1 MNFFRKYLTAQPKD
15 IDRFQTLQK
24 RVDEK
29 FKFFVYFCSYM
40 REFNKILKTF
50 SEKLEYQSKNID
62 NILYTLEDQFIYDA
76 YKLIHKKIVDNIKAE
91 NIYAEENLKMLE
103 IHINKFRSELSIYS
117 DLKDINKNLETEV
130 EELKEN
136 KISYHKAGGEMEK
149 KVKQFVDVNMS
160 NLNNL
165 TPQLKYQLFGFTK
178 YPKKLL
184 KKYKDSITKVNDL
197 SISFNK
203 KQEELFTLLPHFG
216 KEDNDFF
223 TKFSTHFLNSNQK
236 NLELLESVK
245 KDMSSIKQ
253 NEKKDCLNNLIED
266 TKNNKNEKQKFELIQ
281 YQSGLEFSKCKDK
294 KEFEI
299 FAKTVETINKI
310 MEESIF
316 PSYNYEADLKYY
328 TESKLIREIFEMETI
343 DENKEKEFLDSLDDK
358 MKHKAIFVVLSQLR
372 TNTTFCRPKSLI
384 ELLGKAFHKLINMAN
399 KNEINEYVKN
409 CVILSQTY
417 FYEDENKNKIYLFEK
432 IKSNKILNNTHFWRN
447 FIDDM
452 LKSEFQ
458 RFDKSYSYPKYEIE
472 KGENI
477 PPKVKQK
484 LNEIVFSQL
493 LSFITNLIDFD
504 IDKRVILKIAEEF
517 IHKYNY
523 ISESNIESIYQIIS
537 KENEDIEK
545 LRKEYDTSL
554 ESEIIEFKDENEI
567 EKKEEAKKEEQKE
580 DKKEEEKKEEVK
592 EDKKEEYKK
601 EEDKKEEDKKEENK
615 EEKKDDKTEEE
626 NLDKIEIKTSEEN
639 EKNDNQ

>member
-1 MNFFRKYLTAQPKD
+1 MNFFRKYLTTQSRD
-15 IDRFQTLQK
+15 IEWFQTLQK

-29 FKFFVYFCSYM
+29 FKFFDSICSHM
-40 REFNKILKTF
+40 REFNRILKTF
-50 SEKLEYQSKNID
+50 SEKLEYQSKNFD
-62 NILYTLEDQFIYDA
+62 NILYTLEDQFIYDT

-117 DLKDINKNLETEV
+117 DLKDINRSLDIEL

-136 KISYHKAGGEMEK
+136 KSSYHKAGIDMENKTK
-149 KVKQFVDVNMS
+149 KFVENYMK

-165 TPQLKYQLFGFTK
+165 TPQLKNQLIGFAK

-223 TKFSTHFLNSNQK
+223 TKFSTSFLNSIQK
-236 NLELLESVK
+236 NSELLESIK
-245 KDMSSIKQ
+245 KEMSTIKQ
-253 NEKKDCLNNLIED
+253 NEKKDCLNNLISD
-266 TKNNKNEKQKFELIQ
+266 TKNNKFEKQKFELMQ

-294 KEFEI
+294 NEFEI
-299 FAKTVETINKI
+299 FSKTVETINKT

-316 PSYNYEADLKYY
+316 PNYNHDADLKYF
-328 TESKLIREIFEMETI
+328 TEAKLVKEIFEMQNI
-343 DENKEKEFLDSLDDK
+343 DEKVEKEFLDSLDDK
-358 MKHKAIFVVLSQLR
+358 MNHKAIFVVLSQLR

-384 ELLGKAFHKLINMAN
+384 ELLGKAFNKLMNMAN
-399 KNEINEYVKN
+399 KIEIIDYVKN

-417 FYEDENKNKIYLFEK
+417 FYEDENKNKVYLFEK
-432 IKSNKILNNTHFWRN
+432 IKSNKILNNSHFWRR
-447 FIDDM
+447 FIDEM
-452 LKSEFQ
+452 LTSEFQ
-458 RFDKSYSYPKYEIE
+458 RFDKNHNYPKFDVE
-472 KGENI
+472 KGEKI
-477 PPKVKQK
+477 PPKIKQK

-504 IDKRVILKIAEEF
+504 MDKRVILKIADEF
-517 IHKYNY
+517 IQKYNY
-523 ISESNIESIYQIIS
+523 LSESNIESIYQIIC

-545 LRKEYDTSL
+545 LRKEYDSSL

-567 EKKEEAKKEEQKE
+567 EKKE
-580 DKKEEEKKEEVK
+580 DVKKEEVK
-592 EDKKEEYKK
+592 KEEQKK
-601 EEDKKEEDKKEENK
+601 EEDKKEEDKKVEEKGEDKKEEDKK
-615 EEKKDDKTEEE
+615 EEKKDEQNEEE
-626 NLDKIEIKTSEEN
+626 NLDKNEIKTTEEN
-639 EKNDNQ
+639 EKNDN

>member
-1 MNFFRKYLTAQPKD
+1 MNFFRKYLTTQSRD
-15 IDRFQTLQK
+15 IEWFQTLQK

-29 FKFFVYFCSYM
+29 FKFFDSICSHM
-40 REFNKILKTF
+40 REFNRTLKTF
-50 SEKLEYQSKNID
+50 SEKLEYQSKNFD
-62 NILYTLEDQFIYDA
+62 NILYTLEDQFIYDT

-117 DLKDINKNLETEV
+117 DLKDINRSLDIEL

-136 KISYHKAGGEMEK
+136 KSSYHKAGIDMENKTK
-149 KVKQFVDVNMS
+149 KFVENYMK

-165 TPQLKYQLFGFTK
+165 TPQLKNQLIGFAK

-223 TKFSTHFLNSNQK
+223 TKFSTSFLNSIQK
-236 NLELLESVK
+236 NSELLESIK
-245 KDMSSIKQ
+245 KEMSTIKQ
-253 NEKKDCLNNLIED
+253 NEKKDCLNNLISD
-266 TKNNKNEKQKFELIQ
+266 TKNNKFEKQKFELMQ

-294 KEFEI
+294 NEFEI
-299 FAKTVETINKI
+299 FSKTVEIINKT

-316 PSYNYEADLKYY
+316 PNYNHDADLKYF
-328 TESKLIREIFEMETI
+328 TEAKLVKEIFETQNI
-343 DENKEKEFLDSLDDK
+343 DEKVEKEFLDSLDDK
-358 MKHKAIFVVLSQLR
+358 MNHKAIFVVLSQLR

-384 ELLGKAFHKLINMAN
+384 ELLGKAFNKLMNMAN
-399 KNEINEYVKN
+399 KIEIIDYVKN

-417 FYEDENKNKIYLFEK
+417 FYEDENKNKVYLFEK
-432 IKSNKILNNTHFWRN
+432 IKSNKILNNSHFWRR
-447 FIDDM
+447 FIDEM
-452 LKSEFQ
+452 LTSEFQ
-458 RFDKSYSYPKYEIE
+458 RFDKNHNYPKFDVE
-472 KGENI
+472 KDEKI
-477 PPKVKQK
+477 PPKIKQK

-504 IDKRVILKIAEEF
+504 MDKRVILKIADEF
-517 IHKYNY
+517 IQKYNY
-523 ISESNIESIYQIIS
+523 LSESNIESIYQIIC

-545 LRKEYDTSL
+545 LRKEYDSSL
-554 ESEIIEFKDENEI
+554 ESEIIEFKDENEV
-567 EKKEEAKKEEQKE
+567 EKKEEVKKEEQKKE
-580 DKKEEEKKEEVK
+580 EVKKEEEKKEE
-592 EDKKEEYKK
+592 DKKVEEK
-601 EEDKKEEDKKEENK
+601 EEDKKEEDKN
-615 EEKKDDKTEEE
+615 EEKKDEQNEEE
-626 NLDKIEIKTSEEN
+626 NLDKNEIKTTEEN
-639 EKNDNQ
+639 EKNDN